1 MNEAFLYLEQ
11 RTEVLVSLQLS
22 VLGIT
27 FWVSWPLRLQ
37 FNYCRDPN
45 TSLPAGPRIWPEMRY
60 LNNYWM
66 DCREIQ
72 CRHSCSPG
80 HLAQSST
87 VASLTTAEVTLERLF
102 HTLNCFLSL
111 WLLWHR
117 AVCFPFKTHTLPFFL
132 SVSYFLTCLS
142 RYLCSLSLSCH
153 PILLSLPA
161 LWHTSSHLFSFSCSF
176 SVSVA
181 PAVCLS
187 FMDTPP
193 SGSHPLPL
201 RCITE
206 MKDGIGTLP
215 TSIKRNQNEVL
226 WITRVFKMLKY
237 VAPCPLPSHETFTR
251 GHRLYR
257 NRKIEYG
264 NATGGSCSKRGNI
277 ACVSKVHVVREKK
290 SREGLQRGK
299 MRDREGFELSD
310 GEQWKSLNQSY
321 FVWAYRA
328 VTAGINGWI
337 QTHLHAVSA
346 KLLQC
351 GVPKL
356 KYCQVLS
363 PKREAK
369 CIWQKLL
376 LLRPAKLK

>member
-1 MNEAFLYLEQ
+1 MTSLTQSCLF
-11 RTEVLVSLQLS
+11 SLQNS
-22 VLGIT
+22 
-27 FWVSWPLRLQ
+27 
-37 FNYCRDPN
+37 
-45 TSLPAGPRIWPEMRY
+45 
-60 LNNYWM
+60 
-66 DCREIQ
+66 
-72 CRHSCSPG
+72 HS
-80 HLAQSST
+80 
-87 VASLTTAEVTLERLF
+87 
-102 HTLNCFLSL
+102 
-111 WLLWHR
+111 
-117 AVCFPFKTHTLPFFL
+117 
-132 SVSYFLTCLS
+132 
-142 RYLCSLSLSCH
+142 
-153 PILLSLPA
+153 PI
-161 LWHTSSHLFSFSCSF
+161 FSFSFIFPYLFVTLSLFTFPQLSSHSSFPSCSLTHIF
-176 SVSVA
+176 SFIFLFLFLFCFCCSC
-181 PAVCLS
+181 CLS
-187 FMDTPP
+187 FLHRHTP

-251 GHRLYR
+251 SHRLYR

-369 CIWQKLL
+369 CIWQKLI
-376 LLRPAKLK
+376 LLRPVKLK